1 MSWGP
6 FDLSGKTAIVTGS
19 AMGIGFGIASRCREA
34 GANVFIADIDADA
47 GAAAVKRL
55 EAVAGNGT
63 IASAHADISS
73 SKSAE
78 EVVAACARELGGAHV
93 LVNNAGI
100 YPVMPISEVNPDVVD
115 RIMRV
120 NVHGVLYMTK
130 AFAAQVERQGGGGAV
145 VNIASIDGIHPSFVG
160 LSTYG
165 ASKGA
170 VIAMTKHHALELAPL
185 RIRVNAIAPGAI
197 MTEGAIK
204 TSEGGGLTEEQRQGL
219 ADSMTAR
226 IAVGR
231 MGEPDDIAKVAVFLA
246 SSAADYVTG
255 QTIVTDGG
263 LLLS

>member
-6 FDLSGKTAIVTGS
+6 FDLSGKTVLVTGS
-19 AMGIGFGIASRCREA
+19 AMGIGFGIAARCREA
-34 GANVFIADIDADA
+34 GANVFVADIDADA
-47 GAAAVKRL
+47 ATAAVPRL
-55 EAVAGNGT
+55 KAINSNGA

-78 EVVAACARELGGAHV
+78 EVVANCTRELGGVHV

-100 YPVMPISEVNPDVVD
+100 YPVMPLSDVNPDVVD

-130 AFAAQVERQGGGGAV
+130 AFASQVERQGSGGAI
-145 VNIASIDGIHPSFVG
+145 VNIASIDGFHPSFVG

-170 VIAMTKHHALELAPL
+170 VVAMTKHHALELAPL

-255 QTIVTDGG
+255 QTIITDGG